1 MVREQFIN
9 LSIRD
14 VLNSSVLWLLVLLLS
29 VESRKQLGGFAGIS
43 YVFFLKR
50 LIALSESATEERDDW
65 TSEPNLTCFIIS
77 QETAAK
83 GTSS

>member
-1 MVREQFIN
+1 MVLQVFPS
-9 LSIRD
+9 LM
-14 VLNSSVLWLLVLLLS
+14 
-29 VESRKQLGGFAGIS
+29 
-43 YVFFLKR
+43 FFLKINK

-83 GTSS
+83 GTSSCNK

>member
-1 MVREQFIN
+1 MVLQ
-9 LSIRD
+9 
-14 VLNSSVLWLLVLLLS
+14 
-29 VESRKQLGGFAGIS
+29 
-43 YVFFLKR
+43 VFLMFFFKKR